1 MILTTPI
8 KIFKK
13 SFSKTIWDLTIG
25 RSQIGR
31 IMLMFL
37 SLKIF
42 FASGNAVKEI
52 RLHYLER
59 P

>member
-1 MILTTPI
+1 MILTTPT
-8 KIFKK
+8 KILKK
-13 SFSKTIWDLTIG
+13 SFSKTIWVLTIG

-31 IMLMFL
+31 IVLMFL

-42 FASGNAVKEI
+42 SSSGNAVKEI